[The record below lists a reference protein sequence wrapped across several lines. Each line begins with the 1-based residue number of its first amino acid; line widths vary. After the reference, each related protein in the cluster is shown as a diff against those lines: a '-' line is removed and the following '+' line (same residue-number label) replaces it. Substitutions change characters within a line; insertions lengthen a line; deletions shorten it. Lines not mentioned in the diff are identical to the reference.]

1 MIQNLKFASLVTLGI
16 LSGFVF
22 TILASASYLLGGID
36 AYFLIGVT
44 IVFSFVMWLIGPVIT
59 DIMMRIFYKIKF
71 YSSEEV
77 STLYP
82 EMASFLKI
90 ICQRNNVKV
99 PRIGI
104 IDDDN
109 PTAFTYGSLPSNARL
124 VFTKGIFTYLDK
136 EETEAVLAHEV
147 GHIVHYDFVI
157 MTIASTLLQILYELY
172 VIFTKTKKVKKGK
185 KENKLAYI
193 GLLSYIFY
201 FIGSYV
207 ILYLSR
213 VREYYADEFAAK
225 NISDPNKLSTALI
238 KIAYGIVAEED
249 DKKSVRLMESTRA
262 LGILDIKS
270 AKGLGLALKSSDTN
284 ETINKTMA
292 FDFVSPWAL
301 VLELGSTHPLTG
313 KRIERLGELAKSVG
327 KENLFDIR
335 AAINNMTIDREK
347 LYHGFYLGVLIF
359 FLPHFAILFGF
370 SIILLTQG
378 PFGIV
383 FIFLGLALIMKAQY
397 MFPNKVAEK
406 TTIREQMADIYNSPI
421 RGKRILLDGKI
432 VGRGQAG
439 AVLSEDLMFQDNGG
453 LVFLDYNS
461 KLGKLGDFFFALTK
475 INKLIGQQV
484 IAQGW
489 FFRGIGQKVSL
500 SYLELENKKIKSHP
514 KLWVIIAGV
523 VLIFLGILFLQ

>member
-1 MIQNLKFASLVTLGI
+1 MIKNLKFASLVTLGI

-22 TILASASYLLGGID
+22 TILASAAYLLGSIN
-36 AYFLIGVT
+36 APFLIGAT
-44 IVFSFVMWLIGPVIT
+44 IVFNFLMWIIGPMIT
-59 DIMMRIFYKIKF
+59 DFMMRFFYKIKF
-71 YSSEEV
+71 YSIEDIHS
-77 STLYP
+77 LYP
-82 EMASFLKI
+82 ETASFLKT
-90 ICQRNNVKV
+90 ICQKNNVKS
-99 PRIGI
+99 PKKIGI

-124 VFTKGIFTYLDK
+124 VFTKGLFTYLEKD
-136 EETEAVLAHEV
+136 EVEAVLAHEI

-172 VIFTKTKKVKKGK
+172 VIFTKSKQIRRNKKGQV
-185 KENKLAYI
+185 LVYI
-193 GLLSYIFY
+193 GLLSYVFY

-238 KIAYGIVAEED
+238 KIAYGIVAKED
-249 DKKSVRLMESTRA
+249 DKKSGRLMESTRA
-262 LGILDIKS
+262 LGILDVKS

-292 FDFVSPWAL
+292 FDFVSPWAF

-313 KRIERLGELAKSVG
+313 KRIERLGEVAKSIG
-327 KENLFDIR
+327 KENMFNIR
-335 AAINNMTIDREK
+335 AAINNMTIDKEK
-347 LYHGFYLGVLIF
+347 LYHGFLLGVFVF
-359 FLPHFAILFGF
+359 FLPHFAILFGL
-370 SIILLTQG
+370 SAVLLTG
-378 PFGIV
+378 GSMKIL
-383 FIFLGLALIMKAQY
+383 FIFLGLAFIIKALY
-397 MFPNKVAEK
+397 MFPNNIAEK

-432 VGRGQAG
+432 IGRGQAG
-439 AVLSEDLMFQDNGG
+439 AALSEDLMFQDNGG

-514 KLWVIIAGV
+514 KLWAIIVGV
-523 VLIFLGILFLQ
+523 VLIFLGI